1 MIAAGVLRKWSSSK
15 GLSKARLMDT
25 QRYTRKV
32 KTCEKDLAKA
42 KENLEKWGPPT
53 SASIPSNIVNGTVHA
68 SSSGASSHEDPKS
81 TAETHTELSNP
92 NTVGVV
98 MSETTTKPKP
108 VKGNITDA
116 SCHVLFV

>member
-1 MIAAGVLRKWSSSK
+1 
-15 GLSKARLMDT
+15 MDT

-42 KENLEKWGPPT
+42 KENLEKWGPPI
-53 SASIPSNIVNGTVHA
+53 SASIPSNIVNGTQ
-68 SSSGASSHEDPKS
+68 EDPKS
-81 TAETHTELSNP
+81 TAETPTELSNP

-98 MSETTTKPKP
+98 KSETTTKPKP

-116 SCHVLFV
+116 SCHVLFG